1 MQADTQHDSE
11 IASPAAN
18 EPRDAGNASAQGRAS
33 ALPSPEKDQTLG
45 TTTKAPT
52 VSLPTLGEGFDAGV
66 NDATNRVEIR
76 RRALPTYS
84 FANDHAI
91 DVFAAQ
97 RKLSEVDREALHS
110 LELVAEARRRRMV
123 ADVANVLAES
133 AEENVRDYA
142 WVTGKSGREQ
152 GASAGQRSMSPAP
165 EAPAATRAPAD
176 GHAPDSERL
185 TARDGAIGAAHAA
198 QVMQVSGPL
207 AHTAVQAVGIADAAK
222 IASDVAQGREVRA
235 LDVASASASVAMT
248 TGMGGPAVQLAS
260 QGVTAVSAVDAGRR
274 AMNTVEDKV
283 SEAVDA
289 QTPSP
294 LPRIQLN
301 GQPWM
306 NDRLGASRDLGD
318 RIGVTAD
325 IERLSYD
332 GRVAEQ
338 IVKTLGDRLA
348 PVRRTA
354 ELNNESPDAAAR
366 DFVRDVRTTLGV
378 ASQEDR
384 EDFAQW
390 RKGYEARQRPHD
402 AAGQTSAAAAPAN
415 ADKPVPEQQMSTV
428 VANSIEHVSARELP
442 AESPDTAELRK
453 RLLAERSTTGPETSS
468 SSPSK
473 SRPDAVSAPATST
486 EAAREKEARDRETI
500 ERMTRPELDE
510 YAAARKV
517 SEERVDQVL
526 RAAQRRIEA
535 ETDRPGV
542 RAYPPLEE
550 RFNIKRHLLRRDFEF
565 RDQPGKVAFTER
577 WLSMK
582 STTHSA
588 AVVKAMVDRAE
599 ERGWTAVRVK
609 GSAEFERQVWI
620 SATARGIK
628 ALGYEPTDG
637 DRLAMAHERERL
649 NAERGQAHSQNGG
662 TITRETTREREMP
675 AWADPNARGLR
686 DVPGDIPRDVS
697 RRPGFARRAPAPDRP
712 APVPREPAIARA
724 LRPLLVERGE
734 SAEDIAAIV
743 AVAGQRLQHDR
754 VYVGKVLDHGPAPY
768 QFDDKNTLNYFLKLH
783 TPSGEK
789 TVWSVDLARALEES
803 SIKVGDSI
811 ALEHRGV
818 TPVSVAVTDRDAAG
832 RIVGS
837 HDEVVDRNTWYAANV
852 EQLRAEA
859 LDRSASDRKRSDEAD
874 LGGEGTAK
882 PTVAK
887 PTQAVEQ
894 RQQTEPR
901 SHARDALVFEALE
914 AAFAAKNVPAD
925 LRDGLRK
932 NVQKELD
939 LRSARGEAVEV
950 GVFDPGAARQIAPPV
965 RVPQRQPQAH
975 DRSR

>member
-1 MQADTQHDSE
+1 MQADTQPDSK
-11 IASPAAN
+11 IVSPAAN
-18 EPRDAGNASAQGRAS
+18 EPRDAGNAS
-33 ALPSPEKDQTLG
+33 DQTLG

-52 VSLPTLGEGFDAGV
+52 VSLPSLGEGFDAGV

-152 GASAGQRSMSPAP
+152 GASAGQRSVSPAP

-176 GHAPDSERL
+176 SHAPDSERL

-198 QVMQVSGPL
+198 QLMQAGGPL

-222 IASDVAQGREVRA
+222 LASDVAQGREVRA

-248 TGMGGPAVQLAS
+248 TGTGGPAVQLAA
-260 QGVTAVSAVDAGRR
+260 QGVAAVSAADAGRR
-274 AMNTVEDKV
+274 AMNTVEAKV
-283 SEAVDA
+283 GEGADA
-289 QTPSP
+289 QTPPPP

-301 GQPWM
+301 GQQWL
-306 NDRLGASRDLGD
+306 NDRLDASRNLGD
-318 RIGVTAD
+318 KIGVTAD

-332 GRVAEQ
+332 GHVAEQ

-348 PVRRTA
+348 PVRRNA

-384 EDFAQW
+384 GDFAQW

-402 AAGQTSAAAAPAN
+402 AAAQTSATTAPAST
-415 ADKPVPEQQMSTV
+415 DKSVPEQQMSTV
-428 VANSIEHVSARELP
+428 VANSIEHVSARELQT
-442 AESPDTAELRK
+442 ESPDTAELRK
-453 RLLAERSTTGPETSS
+453 RLLAEHSTTGPETPS
-468 SSPSK
+468 SSPSQSP
-473 SRPDAVSAPATST
+473 SRPDAGSASATST
-486 EAAREKEARDRETI
+486 DAAREKEARDRETI
-500 ERMTRPELDE
+500 ERMTRPELDQ
-510 YAAARKV
+510 YAAAQKV

-526 RAAQRRIEA
+526 RAAQRRIEG

-565 RDQPGKVAFTER
+565 RDQPGKVAFVER

-582 STTHSA
+582 SATHSA

-599 ERGWTAVRVK
+599 ERGWTAVRIK

-628 ALGYEPTDG
+628 AIGYEPTEG
-637 DRLAMAHERERL
+637 DRLAMAQERERL
-649 NAERGQAHSQNGG
+649 NAERGQAHAQNGG
-662 TITRETTREREMP
+662 TISRQTTREREMP
-675 AWADPNARGLR
+675 AWADANARGLR
-686 DVPGDIPRDVS
+686 DVPGDIARDAT
-697 RRPGFARRAPAPDRP
+697 RRPGFARRAPGPDRP
-712 APVPREPAIARA
+712 ASAPREPAIARA

-734 SAEDIAAIV
+734 SSEDIAAIV
-743 AVAGQRLQHDR
+743 GVASRQLQHDR
-754 VYVGKVLDHGPAPY
+754 VYAGKVLDHGSAPY

-789 TVWSVDLARALEES
+789 TVWSVDLPRALDKGN
-803 SIKVGDSI
+803 IQIGDSI

-859 LDRSASDRKRSDEAD
+859 LDRSASDHKRSAEAD

-887 PTQAVEQ
+887 PIQAVEQ
-894 RQQTEPR
+894 EQQTEPR

-914 AAFAAKNVPAD
+914 AAFAAKNVPAE

-950 GVFDPGAARQIAPPV
+950 GVFDPGATRQTAPPV